1 LKPVI
6 IIAIAFVLLIPIPVF
21 AVNITIIEVESNP
34 AGYDEGNEWVRLF
47 NPFSNSVDLTG
58 WKISSTHGKT
68 NTYTISENIGSCD
81 SLKIVFSNQFI
92 DNSGESLILYDKS
105 QNVVDSTPII
115 NDTSNDR
122 TTWQGQTPTC
132 VSTQK
137 ESPIVE
143 EPIVEE
149 PIVEEL
155 PIELELV
162 GFQKIESD
170 KSELWLLTI
179 SSFNNGKSATNFFWD
194 YIYLID
200 SQERIFETE
209 DYFSLQEKGFSITWD
224 DCPSELYSTINAGL
238 SAEEILCY
246 VVPKGIGSSISLDLY
261 NRNIDLCDSSFISDC
276 TMKSFS
282 VTLPQLSEP
291 IVEEPEYLS
300 NGCTADFPY
309 LWEDERCHTT
319 IERVYKE
326 AEMEIFTHETYDFS
340 YEIPSNWIDQSDVS
354 FDQGT
359 TYEVIS
365 FPSEFSIENA
375 GDDAN
380 MMDVQMALSGML
392 FQVESPLI
400 YVNFENIPKSKVS
413 VLSEESLE
421 EYVREVIIAL
431 QPSAKIDSWAFSHD
445 WGWEVYTMSNYSLNL
460 GLGSGIPYV
469 SEEFTYI
476 FKDRESYNVAYGA
489 PDAYFDEYRP
499 VFEHLVETL
508 VIKSVA
514 IPEFGS
520 IAMLVLVI
528 SIVSVVIVSRKFVVM
543 K

>member
-1 LKPVI
+1 MKPVI
-6 IIAIAFVLLIPIPVF
+6 IISIAFALLIPIPVF

-149 PIVEEL
+149 PIVEE
-155 PIELELV
+155 PIVE
-162 GFQKIESD
+162 
-170 KSELWLLTI
+170 
-179 SSFNNGKSATNFFWD
+179 
-194 YIYLID
+194 
-200 SQERIFETE
+200 
-209 DYFSLQEKGFSITWD
+209 
-224 DCPSELYSTINAGL
+224 
-238 SAEEILCY
+238 
-246 VVPKGIGSSISLDLY
+246 
-261 NRNIDLCDSSFISDC
+261 
-276 TMKSFS
+276 
-282 VTLPQLSEP
+282 EP

-300 NGCTADFPY
+300 NGCPVDYPY
-309 LWEDERCHTT
+309 LWSDDWCYTT

-326 AEMEIFTHETYDFS
+326 AEMGFYSNENFDFS
-340 YEIPSNWIDQSDVS
+340 LESPINWSYQENVTITEERMD
-354 FDQGT
+354 
-359 TYEVIS
+359 ELIL
-365 FPSEFSIENA
+365 FPSEFHISNA
-375 GDDAN
+375 GDDVN
-380 MMDVQMALSGML
+380 MMDMQTAMMGWQWQ
-392 FQVESPLI
+392 FESPVI
-400 YVNFENIPKSKVS
+400 GMDYENIPTSKIKNMNENNIKDYY
-413 VLSEESLE
+413 LDFI
-421 EYVREVIIAL
+421 RETI
-431 QPSAKIDSWAFSHD
+431 PSAKMTDIYSKSHNY
-445 WGWEVYTMSNYSLNL
+445 GWEVGVTYYYEVDF
-460 GLGSGIPYV
+460 GIGQSVPYV
-469 SEEFTYI
+469 GIDKAF
-476 FKDRESYNVAYGA
+476 FFNDREKYSFYYGS
-489 PDAYFDEYRP
+489 PEVYFDEYKP
-499 VFEHLVETL
+499 VYDHAVDTL
-508 VIKSVA
+508 TIKSVA
-514 IPEFGS
+514 VPEFGS
-520 IAMLVLVI
+520 IAMLILVI

>member
-1 LKPVI
+1 MKIII

-68 NTYTISENIGSCD
+68 NTHIISENIGSCD

-105 QNVVDSTPII
+105 QNIVDSTPII

-149 PIVEEL
+149 PIVEE
-155 PIELELV
+155 PIV
-162 GFQKIESD
+162 
-170 KSELWLLTI
+170 
-179 SSFNNGKSATNFFWD
+179 
-194 YIYLID
+194 
-200 SQERIFETE
+200 
-209 DYFSLQEKGFSITWD
+209 
-224 DCPSELYSTINAGL
+224 
-238 SAEEILCY
+238 EEPI
-246 VVPKGIGSSISLDLY
+246 VE
-261 NRNIDLCDSSFISDC
+261 
-276 TMKSFS
+276 
-282 VTLPQLSEP
+282 EP

-300 NGCTADFPY
+300 NGCTADYPY

-326 AEMEIFTHETYDFS
+326 AEMGFYENERYEFS
-340 YEIPSNWIDQSDVS
+340 FEIPMDWRYQEGLTDEAGI
-354 FDQGT
+354 
-359 TYEVIS
+359 TYEMIT
-365 FPSEFSIENA
+365 FPQEFSIENA

-380 MMDVQMALSGML
+380 MMDLQMGLAGYL
-392 FQVESPLI
+392 FQFESPLI
-400 YVNFENIPKSKVS
+400 AVNFENIPTSKIS
-413 VLSEESLE
+413 KLSEESLE

-431 QPSAKIDSWAFSHD
+431 QPSAKIDSWVFSHD
-445 WGWEVYTMSNYSLNL
+445 WGWEVYTISNYSLDL
-460 GLGSGIPYV
+460 GLGLDIPYV

-476 FKDRESYNVAYGA
+476 FKDRESYNVSYGA

>member
-1 LKPVI
+1 MILLKPVFL
-6 IIAIAFVLLIPIPVF
+6 IAIVVVLLIPIPVF
-21 AVNITIIEVESNP
+21 AVDITIIEVESNP

-68 NTYTISENIGSCD
+68 NTYTISENIDSCD

-115 NDTSNDR
+115 NDTSNDG

-137 ESPIVE
+137 ES
-143 EPIVEE
+143 PIVEE

-179 SSFNNGKSATNFFWD
+179 SSFNNGKSATDFFWN

-209 DYFSLQEKGFSITWD
+209 HYSSLQEKGFSITWD
-224 DCPSELYSTINAGL
+224 DCPSKLYSTINAGL

-246 VVPKGIGSSISLDLY
+246 VVPKGIGSSISLNLY
-261 NRNIDLCDSSFISDC
+261 STNIDLCDSQFTSDC

-300 NGCTADFPY
+300 NGCPVDYPY

-326 AEMEIFTHETYDFS
+326 AEMGFYSNENFDFS
-340 YEIPSNWIDQSDVS
+340 LEAPINWSYQENVTITEERMD
-354 FDQGT
+354 
-359 TYEVIS
+359 ELIL
-365 FPSEFSIENA
+365 FPSEFHISNA
-375 GDDAN
+375 GDDVNLMDMQTA
-380 MMDVQMALSGML
+380 MMGWQWQ
-392 FQVESPLI
+392 FESPVI
-400 YVNFENIPKSKVS
+400 GMDYENIPTSKIKNMNENNIKDYY
-413 VLSEESLE
+413 LDFI
-421 EYVREVIIAL
+421 RETI
-431 QPSAKIDSWAFSHD
+431 PSAKMTDIYSKSHNY
-445 WGWEVYTMSNYSLNL
+445 GWEVGVTYHFEVDF
-460 GLGSGIPYV
+460 GIGQSVPYV
-469 SEEFTYI
+469 GIDKAF
-476 FKDRESYNVAYGA
+476 FFNDREKYSFYYGS
-489 PDAYFDEYRP
+489 PEVYFDEYKP
-499 VFEHLVETL
+499 VYDHAVDTL
-508 VIKSVA
+508 TIKSVA
-514 IPEFGS
+514 VPEFGS
-520 IAMLVLVI
+520 VAMLILVI
-528 SIVSVVIVSRKFVVM
+528 SIVSVVIVSRKFVAM

>member
-1 LKPVI
+1 MKIII

-68 NTYTISENIGSCD
+68 NTHIISENIGSCD

-105 QNVVDSTPII
+105 QNIVDSTPII

-143 EPIVEE
+143 EP
-149 PIVEEL
+149 
-155 PIELELV
+155 
-162 GFQKIESD
+162 
-170 KSELWLLTI
+170 
-179 SSFNNGKSATNFFWD
+179 
-194 YIYLID
+194 
-200 SQERIFETE
+200 
-209 DYFSLQEKGFSITWD
+209 
-224 DCPSELYSTINAGL
+224 
-238 SAEEILCY
+238 
-246 VVPKGIGSSISLDLY
+246 
-261 NRNIDLCDSSFISDC
+261 
-276 TMKSFS
+276 
-282 VTLPQLSEP
+282 
-291 IVEEPEYLS
+291 EYLS
-300 NGCTADFPY
+300 NGCTADYPY

-326 AEMEIFTHETYDFS
+326 AEMGFYENERYEFS
-340 YEIPSNWIDQSDVS
+340 FEIPMDWRYQEGLTDEAGI
-354 FDQGT
+354 
-359 TYEVIS
+359 TYEMIT
-365 FPSEFSIENA
+365 FPQEFSIENA

-380 MMDVQMALSGML
+380 MMDLQMGLAGYL
-392 FQVESPLI
+392 FQFESPLI
-400 YVNFENIPKSKVS
+400 AVNFENIPTSKIS
-413 VLSEESLE
+413 KLSEESLE

-431 QPSAKIDSWAFSHD
+431 QPSAKIDSWVFSHD
-445 WGWEVYTMSNYSLNL
+445 WGWEVYTISNYSLDL
-460 GLGSGIPYV
+460 GLGLDIPYV

-476 FKDRESYNVAYGA
+476 FKDRESYNVSYGA